1 MAFTFVVVY
10 LKRPKK
16 FIVIKD
22 FWVQG
27 LCNAKL
33 KNNGCNSNQDFLVFW
48 AAQNDIALNVQPD
61 FSMPLSSRYE
71 PTTDGIC
78 YIARVKKFFGKIFFL
93 VFNFL
98 EHFCFM
104 VKISYLYFID
114 NLYIHFTHIFFHF

>member
-33 KNNGCNSNQDFLVFW
+33 KNNGCNSNQDFLIFW
-48 AAQNDIALNVQPD
+48 AAQNDIASNVQPD
-61 FSMPLSSRYE
+61 FSMPLSSSYE
-71 PTTDGIC
+71 STTDGIC
-78 YIARVKKFFGKIFFL
+78 YIARIKKFFGKNS

-98 EHFCFM
+98 EHFFLWLLFRIF
-104 VKISYLYFID
+104 ISRYM
-114 NLYIHFTHIFFHF
+114 FFHF